1 MIRAREL
8 SVTLGGRRVLDRI
21 SLDVGRGEAVALVGA
36 NGAGKTTIL
45 RCLLGLVRYR
55 GEVLVGG
62 IDSAVD
68 PIGAK
73 RLIGYMPQ
81 VPTFCEET
89 ARGSLRF
96 VAALRGSSPK
106 ELPGL
111 LERVGLAAHAERP
124 VRNFST
130 GMRQRLSLAA
140 ALVGA
145 PSVLILD
152 EPTASLDR
160 KGQVEIAALLKRLQ
174 GEGLTLLLSS
184 HRAEE
189 IRALAHRIVA
199 LDEGRVLAD
208 GPVAEVAEAVWGEP
222 APASPVLPFLRSVR

>member
-1 MIRAREL
+1 MIRARDL
-8 SVTLGGRRVLDRI
+8 VVTLGGRRVLDHVG
-21 SLDVGRGEAVALVGA
+21 LDVAQGEAVALVGA

-55 GEVLVGG
+55 GEVRVGG
-62 IDSAVD
+62 IDAAVD

-73 RLIGYMPQ
+73 RLIGYLPQ

-96 VAALRGSSPK
+96 IAALRGASQR
-106 ELPGL
+106 ELPAL
-111 LERVGLAAHAERP
+111 LERVGLAAHAGRP

-152 EPTASLDR
+152 EPTASLDL
-160 KGQVEIAALLKRLQ
+160 KGQVEIAALLKGLQ
-174 GEGLTLLLSS
+174 TDGLTLLLAS

-189 IRALAHRIVA
+189 IRALADRIVA
-199 LDEGRVLAD
+199 LDEGRVVAA
-208 GPVAEVAEAVWGEP
+208 GPVAEVAEAVWGRPP
-222 APASPVLPFLRSVR
+222 ARGPALASPRSLQ